1 MKLYR
6 IAREKYA
13 QDLSGRGGLLTA
25 ARWHDHLPVLYT
37 SVQSSS
43 CILEKLVHLETGEIH
58 HDLQMIEINVPDS
71 ATQLVVDSQ
80 DLPQNWNIYPA
91 PRTLAK
97 IGNAWLTAKGSLL
110 LYVPSVV
117 DPLSQNILIN
127 PLHEEVGELKIASI
141 TPFRFDER
149 LYKMH

>member
-13 QDLSGRGGLLTA
+13 DDLSGRGGLLTT
-25 ARWHDHLPVLYT
+25 ARWHNHLPVLYT
-37 SVQSSS
+37 STQSST

-58 HDLQMIEINVPDS
+58 HDLQMIEMTIPDS
-71 ATQLVVDSQ
+71 VTNLFVDPQ
-80 DLPQNWNIYPA
+80 DLPQNWNTYPG
-91 PRTLAK
+91 PRALAK
-97 IGNAWLTAKGSLL
+97 IGNAWLTAKSSLL

-117 DPLSQNILIN
+117 DPFSQNVLIN
-127 PLHEEVGELKIASI
+127 PLHEEARELKIESI

-149 LYKMH
+149 LYKL

>member
-13 QDLSGRGGLLTA
+13 TDLSGRGGLLTA

-37 SVQSSS
+37 SVQSST
-43 CILEKLVHLETGEIH
+43 CILEELVHLEAGEIH
-58 HDLQMIEINVPDS
+58 HDLQMIEMSVPDS
-71 ATQLVVDSQ
+71 VTHLIVDPQ
-80 DLPQNWNIYPA
+80 DLPQNWNTYPA
-91 PRTLAK
+91 SRSLAK
-97 IGNAWLTAKGSLL
+97 IGNAWLTAKSSML

-117 DPLSQNILIN
+117 DPFAQNVLIN
-127 PLHEEVGELKIASI
+127 PLHEEARDLKIESV

-149 LYKMH
+149 LYKM